1 MLPQPIF
8 MNKAAPTLEL
18 VDYNHEGVYQV
29 QIFNK
34 NMKIREFWVM
44 WRRHRFGMLLFSVC
58 LSAILAAPQVAL
70 STQPVAV
77 AEVNV
82 AAEIA
87 KTPLAQPLDTRIA
100 KPSPAPTIPTKNP
113 ANQLTTLTA
122 NVKKTVLENGMTILT
137 KEVHNAPVV
146 TVQVWYKIGSRNEA
160 PGVNGIAHQLEHML
174 FKGTKDRP
182 IQFGRL
188 FAALGSS
195 FNAFTSYDQTAYFG
209 TVEKNKLTS
218 LLTLEADRMQNA
230 MIDTEKL
237 TGEKRV
243 VISELQGY
251 ENSPAYRL
259 DRAVKRAAFPTTPY
273 GLTVGGTKAD
283 VEKFT
288 VEQVRSYYD
297 SYYAPNN
304 ATLVVV
310 GDFDTATLMT
320 KVQQT
325 FGKVPRREIK
335 VIQPATTAATTT
347 PNRRITLKEPGSTQ
361 IEISVYP
368 LPEANHPDVPAIDVM
383 NYILTEGRSSRMYQS
398 IVETGL
404 ATSLDGG
411 AANLAAGGWYEISS
425 IVEVGKSLPKL
436 EAAISKEIKLL
447 QAKGVTATEIAR
459 AKAQLKAGYLLSNRD
474 INSQARQLGNDQ
486 TTTGDY
492 QFTDKYLAGVE
503 RVTPADVLRVSKLYL
518 QENLKT
524 IGYFQPTTITAKS
537 EQSGTPGKTVENHS
551 PGTPVDPSE
560 LSKYLP
566 PLDPDTAS
574 QTQTLPQEIKLKNGL
589 RVFLLPDSSSP
600 TVTLTGH
607 IQAGTEYDNPAKAG
621 VATLTATNIMSGTK
635 TQSALTIAT
644 TLESR
649 GSGLGFSASREGVSL
664 GGNALSKDLPILL
677 KTLGDV
683 VQNANFPQ
691 QKFELSR
698 QRALTT
704 LKLEL
709 DSPNSVARKKFQQT
723 IYPKGH
729 PFTVFPTAE
738 TLTSLTAADL
748 QAFYRQHYLPSN
760 TILAIVGDFK
770 VPEIKLLLEAN
781 LGKWS
786 ATANPAKL
794 NYPVAQF
801 PAKQVNVNPS
811 LPGKTQAITLMGN
824 KAINRQDP
832 RYYSALVLNQILG
845 GDTLSSRLG
854 TEIRDRQG
862 LTYGIYSSFAAGKRQ
877 GTFII
882 SMQTAPEDAQKA
894 LQSTIALLKD
904 LQTKGVTAA
913 EVANSKRSISS
924 SYNVELASPDEIA
937 GATLGNAVFDLN
949 PNEISEFP
957 KKIQAVTLAQVN
969 QVAKELIQPDR
980 LVVIVAGPPK
990 K

>member
-1 MLPQPIF
+1 
-8 MNKAAPTLEL
+8 
-18 VDYNHEGVYQV
+18 
-29 QIFNK
+29 
-34 NMKIREFWVM
+34 MKIREFWVM
-44 WRRHRFGMLLFSVC
+44 WRRYRFGMLLFSVC
-58 LSAILAAPQVAL
+58 LSAILAAPQVAM
-70 STQPVAV
+70 STQPIPV
-77 AEVNV
+77 AEANI
-82 AAEIA
+82 AAEVV
-87 KTPLAQPLDTRIA
+87 KKPIA
-100 KPSPAPTIPTKNP
+100 KPSKAPTVP
-113 ANQLTTLTA
+113 AKTAPTLTA

-137 KEVHNAPVV
+137 KEVRSAPVV
-146 TVQVWYKIGSRNEA
+146 TVQVWYKIGSRDEA
-160 PGVNGIAHQLEHML
+160 TGVNGIAHQLEHML

-188 FAALGSS
+188 FAALGSN

-230 MIDTEKL
+230 TIDTEKL

-251 ENSPAYRL
+251 ENSPGYRL
-259 DRAVKRAAFPTTPY
+259 DRAVKRAAFPNTPY

-288 VEQVRSYYD
+288 VEQVKSYYD

-320 KVQQT
+320 KVQET
-325 FGKVPRREIK
+325 FAKVPRREVK
-335 VIQPATTAATTT
+335 VTQPTATMGATPTKK
-347 PNRRITLKEPGSTQ
+347 RLTLKEPGTTQ
-361 IEISVYP
+361 IASMVYP
-368 LPEANHPDVPAIDVM
+368 LPEANDADVPAIDVM
-383 NYILTEGRSSRMYQS
+383 NYVLTEGRSSRMYQS
-398 IVETGL
+398 IVETGI
-404 ATSLDGG
+404 ATSIDGG
-411 AANLAAGGWYEISS
+411 AANLSAGGWYELSG

-436 EAAISKEIKLL
+436 ETAIEKEIKLV
-447 QAKGVTATEIAR
+447 QAKGVTPAEISR
-459 AKAQLKAGYLLSNRD
+459 AKAQLRAGYLLSNRD

-503 RVTPADVLRVSKLYL
+503 RVTAADVQRVAKKYL
-518 QENLKT
+518 QEQLKT
-524 IGYFQPTTITAKS
+524 VGFFQPTKIAGKP
-537 EQSGTPGKTVENHS
+537 EVAGSGGGKTVGNYN
-551 PGTPVDPSE
+551 PGAPVDPAE
-560 LSKYLP
+560 LAKYLP
-566 PLDPDTAS
+566 ALDPDSAS
-574 QTQTLPQEIKLKNGL
+574 QTQSLPQEVKLKNGL
-589 RVFLLPDSSSP
+589 RVFLLPDSSTP
-600 TVTLTGH
+600 TVTISGN
-607 IQAGTEYDNPAKAG
+607 IQAGAEYDSPQQAG
-621 VATLTATNIMSGTK
+621 LAALTAGNLMSGTK
-635 TQSALTIAT
+635 TQTALEIAT
-644 TLESR
+644 TLEDR
-649 GSGLGFSASREGVSL
+649 GAGIGFGASREGVGL
-664 GGNALSKDLPILL
+664 GGSALSKDLPVLL

-683 VQNANFPQ
+683 LQNATFPP

-698 QRALTT
+698 QRALTS

-723 IYPKGH
+723 VYPKNH
-729 PFTVFPTAE
+729 PFTIFPTAQ
-738 TLTSLTAADL
+738 TLTGLTSKDL

-760 TILAIVGDFK
+760 TMMAIVGDFK
-770 VPEIKLLLEAN
+770 VPEMKRLLEDN

-786 ATANPAKL
+786 TTVTNVKL
-794 NYPVAQF
+794 NYPVTQL
-801 PAKQVNVNPS
+801 PAKQVLVSPA
-811 LPGKTQAITLMGN
+811 LPGKTQTVTLMGN
-824 KAINRQDP
+824 KAIDRKDP

-862 LTYGIYSSFAAGKRQ
+862 LTYGIYSSFAAGKKF

-882 SMQTAPEDAQKA
+882 SMQTAPEDTAKA
-894 LQSTIALLKD
+894 TQSTIALLKD

-924 SYNVELASPDEIA
+924 NYNVDLASPDEIA
-937 GATLGNAVFDLN
+937 GATLGNAIFGLN

-957 KKIQAVTLAQVN
+957 KKIKAVTLEQVN

-980 LVVIVAGPPK
+980 FVIITAGPPK

>member
-1 MLPQPIF
+1 M
-8 MNKAAPTLEL
+8 
-18 VDYNHEGVYQV
+18 
-29 QIFNK
+29 
-34 NMKIREFWVM
+34 
-44 WRRHRFGMLLFSVC
+44 
-58 LSAILAAPQVAL
+58 
-70 STQPVAV
+70 STQSTTVIA
-77 AEVNV
+77 AESTDSSDRS
-82 AAEIA
+82 EIA
-87 KTPLAQPLDTRIA
+87 KTTAL
-100 KPSPAPTIPTKNP
+100 PTNNP
-113 ANQLTTLTA
+113 ATLTA

-137 KEVHNAPVV
+137 KEVRNAPVV
-146 TVQVWYKIGSRNEA
+146 TVQVWYKIGSRDEA

-174 FKGTKDRP
+174 FKGTKERP

-188 FAALGSS
+188 FAALGSN

-218 LLTLEADRMQNA
+218 LLTLEADRMQNST
-230 MIDTEKL
+230 IDTEKL

-251 ENSPAYRL
+251 ENSPSYRL
-259 DRAVKRAAFPTTPY
+259 DRAVKRAAFPNTPY

-320 KVQQT
+320 KVKET
-325 FGKVPRREIK
+325 FGKLSRREVK
-335 VIQPATTAATTT
+335 VTPAPTTTTASV
-347 PNRRITLKEPGSTQ
+347 RRVTLKEPGTTQ
-361 IEISVYP
+361 IASLVYP
-368 LPEANHPDVPAIDVM
+368 LPDANHPDVPAIDIM

-398 IVETGL
+398 IVETGI
-404 ATSLDGG
+404 ASSLDGG
-411 AANLAAGGWYEISS
+411 AANLAAGGWYEISG
-425 IVEVGKSLPKL
+425 IVEVNKSLPKL
-436 EAAISKEIKLL
+436 EAAIGKEIKLI
-447 QAKGVTATEIAR
+447 QTTAPISAEVSR
-459 AKAQLKAGYLLSNRD
+459 AKAQLKAGYLLGNRD

-503 RVTPADVLRVSKLYL
+503 RVTPADVQRVAKKYL
-518 QENLKT
+518 QDNLKT
-524 IGYFQPTTITAKS
+524 IGYFQPTQITGKS
-537 EQSGTPGKTVENHS
+537 ESAGSGATQTSGNYNPGA
-551 PGTPVDPSE
+551 PVDPAE

-566 PLDPDTAS
+566 PLDPDTTS
-574 QTQTLPQEIKLKNGL
+574 QTQALPQEVKLKNGL
-589 RVFLLPDSSSP
+589 RVFLLPDTSTP
-600 TVTLTGH
+600 TVTLSGG
-607 IQAGTEYDNPAKAG
+607 IQAGAEYDSPEKAG
-621 VATLTATNIMSGTK
+621 LASLTATNLMSGTK
-635 TQSALTIAT
+635 TQTALTIAK
-644 TLESR
+644 TLENR
-649 GSGLGFSASREGVSL
+649 GAGLGFGASREGVSL
-664 GGNALSKDLPILL
+664 GGSALSKDLPILL
-677 KTLGDV
+677 QTLGDV
-683 VQNANFPQ
+683 LQNANFPT

-698 QRALTT
+698 QRSLTS

-709 DSPNSVARKKFQQT
+709 DNPAAVARKKFQQT
-723 IYPKGH
+723 VYPKNH
-729 PFTVFPTAE
+729 PFTNFPTAE
-738 TLTSLTAADL
+738 TLTGLTPKDL

-770 VPEIKLLLEAN
+770 VPEMKRLLESN
-781 LGKWS
+781 LGTWS
-786 ATANPAKL
+786 TTVKPVKLSYPA
-794 NYPVAQF
+794 AQV
-801 PAKQVNVNPS
+801 PTKQVSINPS
-811 LPGKTQAITLMGN
+811 LPGKTQAITLLGN
-824 KAINRQDP
+824 TAIDRKDP

-894 LQSTIALLKD
+894 TQSTIALLKD

-913 EVANSKRSISS
+913 EVANSKRSIASN
-924 SYNVELASPDEIA
+924 YNVDLASPDEIA
-937 GATLGNAVFDLN
+937 GATLGNAIYGLN

-969 QVAKELIQPDR
+969 QVAKELIKTDR
-980 LVVIVAGPPK
+980 LIVITAGPPK

>member
-1 MLPQPIF
+1 MF
-8 MNKAAPTLEL
+8 K
-18 VDYNHEGVYQV
+18 VRD
-29 QIFNK
+29 
-34 NMKIREFWVM
+34 FWVV
-44 WRRHRFGMLLFSVC
+44 WRRYRFGMLLFSVC
-58 LSAILAAPQVAL
+58 LSAVLASPQTAM
-70 STQPVAV
+70 STQPGMETVIS
-77 AEVNV
+77 
-82 AAEIA
+82 AEIA
-87 KTPLAQPLDTRIA
+87 KTPAQPSKT
-100 KPSPAPTIPTKNP
+100 PTVPA
-113 ANQLTTLTA
+113 AATLTA
-122 NVKKTVLENGMTILT
+122 NVKKTVLENGLTILT
-137 KEVHNAPVV
+137 KEVRSAPVV
-146 TVQVWYKIGSRNEA
+146 TVQVWYKIGSRDEA

-182 IQFGRL
+182 VQFGRL

-209 TVEKNKLTS
+209 TVEKNKLSS
-218 LLTLEADRMQNA
+218 LLTLEADRMQNST
-230 MIDTEKL
+230 IDTEKL

-251 ENSPAYRL
+251 ENGPSYRL
-259 DRAVKRAAFPTTPY
+259 DRAVKRAAFPNTPY

-310 GDFDTATLMT
+310 GDFDTASLMS
-320 KVQQT
+320 KVQET
-325 FGKVPRREIK
+325 FGKVPRRELK
-335 VIQPATTAATTT
+335 VAQPATTAATPPT
-347 PNRRITLKEPGSTQ
+347 RRITLKEPGSTQ
-361 IEISVYP
+361 IASEVYP
-368 LPEANHPDVPAIDVM
+368 LPQATDPDVPAIDVM

-398 IVETGL
+398 IVETGI
-404 ATSLDGG
+404 ATSIDGG

-425 IVEVGKSLPKL
+425 IVEVGKSVPKL
-436 EAAISKEIKLL
+436 EAAIATEIKLL
-447 QAKGVTATEIAR
+447 QTKGVTSGEISR
-459 AKAQLKAGYLLSNRD
+459 AKAQLKAGYLLGNRD

-503 RVTPADVLRVSKLYL
+503 RVTAADVQRVAKKYL
-518 QENLKT
+518 QADLKT
-524 IGYFQPTTITAKS
+524 VGNFEPTQITA
-537 EQSGTPGKTVENHS
+537 QSAPAATAGKTAENFS
-551 PGTPVDPSE
+551 TGAPVDPAE
-560 LSKYLP
+560 LAKYLP
-566 PLDPDTAS
+566 PLDPDTTS
-574 QTQTLPQEIKLKNGL
+574 QTQALPQEVKLKNGL
-589 RVFLLPDSSSP
+589 RVFLLPDSSTP
-600 TVTLTGH
+600 TVTLTGS
-607 IQAGTEYDNPAKAG
+607 IQAGTEYDNPQKAG
-621 VATLTATNIMSGTK
+621 LATLTAANIMSGTK
-635 TQSALTIAT
+635 TQTALTIAK

-649 GSGLGFSASREGVSL
+649 GAGLGFGASREGVSL

-677 KTLGDV
+677 QTLGDV

-691 QKFELSR
+691 DKFALSR
-698 QRALTT
+698 QRSLTS

-709 DSPNSVARKKFQQT
+709 DSPNSVARRKFQQT

-738 TLTSLTAADL
+738 TLTGLKTADL
-748 QAFYRQHYLPSN
+748 QAFYRQHYQPSN

-770 VPEIKLLLEAN
+770 VADVQRLLEAN

-786 ATANPAKL
+786 TTAKTVKL
-794 NYPVAQF
+794 NYPVPEL
-801 PAKQVNVNPS
+801 PAKQILISPS
-811 LPGKTQAITLMGN
+811 LPGKTQAITLLGN
-824 KAINRQDP
+824 KAIDRKDP

-882 SMQTAPEDAQKA
+882 SMQTSPEDAPKA
-894 LQSTIALLKD
+894 TQSTIALLKD
-904 LQTKGVTAA
+904 LQAKGVTAA
-913 EVANSKRSISS
+913 EVDNSKRSISS
-924 SYNVELASPDEIA
+924 NYTVELASPDEIA
-937 GATLGNAVFDLN
+937 GATLGNAVYGLN

-957 KKIQAVTLAQVN
+957 KKIQAVTLEQVN

-980 LVVIVAGPPK
+980 LVVITAGPPK

>member
-1 MLPQPIF
+1 MLK
-8 MNKAAPTLEL
+8 MR
-18 VDYNHEGVYQV
+18 D
-29 QIFNK
+29 
-34 NMKIREFWVM
+34 FWVV
-44 WRRHRFGMLLFSVC
+44 WRRYRFGALLFSVC
-58 LSAILAAPQVAL
+58 LSAVLASPQTAM
-70 STQPVAV
+70 STQPGMETVIS
-77 AEVNV
+77 
-82 AAEIA
+82 AEIA
-87 KTPLAQPLDTRIA
+87 KTPAQPSKT
-100 KPSPAPTIPTKNP
+100 PTVPA
-113 ANQLTTLTA
+113 AATLTA
-122 NVKKTVLENGMTILT
+122 NVKKTVLENGLTILT
-137 KEVHNAPVV
+137 KEVRSAPVV

-182 IQFGRL
+182 VQFGRL

-209 TVEKNKLTS
+209 TVEKNKLSS
-218 LLTLEADRMQNA
+218 LLTLEADRMQNST
-230 MIDTEKL
+230 IDTEKL

-251 ENSPAYRL
+251 ENSPSYRL
-259 DRAVKRAAFPTTPY
+259 DRAVKRAAFPNTPY

-310 GDFDTATLMT
+310 GDFDTASLMS
-320 KVQQT
+320 KVQET
-325 FGKVPRREIK
+325 FGKVPRRELK
-335 VIQPATTAATTT
+335 VAQPATTAATAPT
-347 PNRRITLKEPGSTQ
+347 RRITLKEPGSTQ
-361 IEISVYP
+361 IASEVYP
-368 LPEANHPDVPAIDVM
+368 LPQATDPDVPAIDVM

-398 IVETGL
+398 IVETGI
-404 ATSLDGG
+404 ATSIDGG

-425 IVEVGKSLPKL
+425 IVEVGKSVPKL
-436 EAAISKEIKLL
+436 EAAIDTEIKLL
-447 QAKGVTATEIAR
+447 QTKGVTSGEISR
-459 AKAQLKAGYLLSNRD
+459 AKAQLKAGYLLGNRD

-503 RVTPADVLRVSKLYL
+503 RVTAADVQRVAKKYL
-518 QENLKT
+518 QADLKT
-524 IGYFQPTTITAKS
+524 VGNFEPTQITA
-537 EQSGTPGKTVENHS
+537 QSAPAATAGKTAENFS
-551 PGTPVDPSE
+551 TGAPVDPAE
-560 LSKYLP
+560 LAKYLP
-566 PLDPDTAS
+566 PLDPDTTS
-574 QTQTLPQEIKLKNGL
+574 QTQALPQEVKLKNGL
-589 RVFLLPDSSSP
+589 RVFLLPDSSTP
-600 TVTLTGH
+600 TVTLTGS
-607 IQAGTEYDNPAKAG
+607 IQAGTEYDNPQKAG
-621 VATLTATNIMSGTK
+621 LATLTAANIMSGTK
-635 TQSALTIAT
+635 TQTALTIAK

-649 GSGLGFSASREGVSL
+649 GAGLGFGASREGVSL

-677 KTLGDV
+677 QTLGDV

-691 QKFELSR
+691 DKFALSR
-698 QRALTT
+698 QRSLTS

-709 DSPNSVARKKFQQT
+709 DSPNSVARRKFQQT

-738 TLTSLTAADL
+738 TLTGLKTADL

-770 VPEIKLLLEAN
+770 VADVQRLLEAS

-786 ATANPAKL
+786 TTAKTVKL
-794 NYPVAQF
+794 NYPV
-801 PAKQVNVNPS
+801 PELPVKQILLSPS
-811 LPGKTQAITLMGN
+811 LPGKTQAITLLGN
-824 KAINRQDP
+824 KAIDRKDP

-882 SMQTAPEDAQKA
+882 SMQTSPEDAPKA
-894 LQSTIALLKD
+894 TQSTIALLKD
-904 LQTKGVTAA
+904 LQAKGVTAA
-913 EVANSKRSISS
+913 EVDNSKRSISS
-924 SYNVELASPDEIA
+924 NYTVELASPDEIA
-937 GATLGNAVFDLN
+937 GATLGNAVYGLN

-980 LVVIVAGPPK
+980 LVVITAGPPK

>member
-1 MLPQPIF
+1 M
-8 MNKAAPTLEL
+8 T
-18 VDYNHEGVYQV
+18 
-29 QIFNK
+29 
-34 NMKIREFWVM
+34 
-44 WRRHRFGMLLFSVC
+44 WRRYQFGMLLFSVC
-58 LSAILAAPQVAL
+58 LSAILASPQVAL
-70 STQPVAV
+70 STQPLPSVTKASTVTAAV
-77 AEVNV
+77 A
-82 AAEIA
+82 
-87 KTPLAQPLDTRIA
+87 KQPLAQP
-100 KPSPAPTIPTKNP
+100 SPAPALSPQKL
-113 ANQLTTLTA
+113 AALTT
-122 NVKKTVLENGMTILT
+122 NVKKTVLENGLT
-137 KEVHNAPVV
+137 VLSKEVRNAPVV

-188 FAALGSS
+188 FAALGSN

-218 LLTLEADRMQNA
+218 LLTLEADRMQNST
-230 MIDTEKL
+230 IDTEKL

-251 ENSPAYRL
+251 ENGPSYRL
-259 DRAVKRAAFPTTPY
+259 DRAVKRAAFPNTPY

-310 GDFDTATLMT
+310 GDFDTATLLA

-335 VIQPATTAATTT
+335 VSQPATTAATAPT
-347 PNRRITLKEPGSTQ
+347 RRIDLKEPGSTQ
-361 IEISVYP
+361 IAIEVYP
-368 LPEANHPDVPAIDVM
+368 LPAAIHPDVPAIDVM
-383 NYILTEGRSSRMYQS
+383 NYVLTEGRSSRMYQS
-398 IVETGL
+398 IVETGI

-411 AANLAAGGWYEISS
+411 ASNLAAGGWYEISS

-436 EAAISKEIKLL
+436 ETAIDREIKLIQTKL
-447 QAKGVTATEIAR
+447 PTPKEIAR
-459 AKAQLKAGYLLSNRD
+459 AKAQLKASYLLSNRD

-503 RVTPADVLRVSKLYL
+503 RVTAADVQRVAKKYL
-518 QENLKT
+518 QPSLKT
-524 IGYFQPTTITAKS
+524 IGFFKPTQVTDKNAAAA
-537 EQSGTPGKTVENHS
+537 SGGKTAENFS
-551 PGTPVDPSE
+551 PGAPVDPAE
-560 LSKYLP
+560 LAKYLP
-566 PLDPDTAS
+566 PLDTDTAN
-574 QTQTLPQEIKLKNGL
+574 QAQAMPQEVTLKNGL
-589 RVFLLPDSSSP
+589 RVFLLPDSSTP
-600 TVTLTGH
+600 TVTLTGS

-621 VATLTATNIMSGTK
+621 LASLTATNLMSGTK
-635 TQSALTIAT
+635 TQTALAIAT

-649 GSGLGFSASREGVSL
+649 GAGLGFAASREGVSL

-677 KTLGDV
+677 QTLGDV

-691 QKFELSR
+691 QKLELSR

-709 DSPNSVARKKFQQT
+709 DSPNSVARKQFQRT
-723 IYPKGH
+723 IYPKNH
-729 PFTVFPTAE
+729 PFTIFPTAE
-738 TLTSLTAADL
+738 TLKGLTAADL

-770 VPEIKLLLEAN
+770 VPEVKRLLEDN
-781 LGKWS
+781 LGKWA
-786 ATANPAKL
+786 ATAKAVKL
-794 NYPVAQF
+794 NYPVPQLPTAQV
-801 PAKQVNVNPS
+801 QVNPA
-811 LPGKTQAITLMGN
+811 LPGKTQSITLLGN
-824 KAINRQDP
+824 KAIDRKDP

-894 LQSTIALLKD
+894 TQSTIVLLKD

-913 EVANSKRSISS
+913 EVANAKRSIASN
-924 SYNVELASPDEIA
+924 YTVDLASPDEIA
-937 GATLGNAVFDLN
+937 GATLGNAVYGLN

-980 LVVIVAGPPK
+980 LVVVTAGPPQK
-990 K
+990 

>member
-1 MLPQPIF
+1 MLK
-8 MNKAAPTLEL
+8 MR
-18 VDYNHEGVYQV
+18 D
-29 QIFNK
+29 
-34 NMKIREFWVM
+34 FWVV
-44 WRRHRFGMLLFSVC
+44 WRRYRFGALLFSVC
-58 LSAILAAPQVAL
+58 LSAVLASPQTAM
-70 STQPVAV
+70 STQPATV
-77 AEVNV
+77 ETTSIS
-82 AAEIA
+82 AEIA
-87 KTPLAQPLDTRIA
+87 KTPAQTSKTPTV
-100 KPSPAPTIPTKNP
+100 PAAP
-113 ANQLTTLTA
+113 ATLTA
-122 NVKKTVLENGMTILT
+122 NVKKTVLENGLTILT
-137 KEVHNAPVV
+137 KEVRSAPVV
-146 TVQVWYKIGSRNEA
+146 TVQVWYKIGSRDEA

-182 IQFGRL
+182 VQFGRL

-209 TVEKNKLTS
+209 TVEKNKLSS
-218 LLTLEADRMQNA
+218 LLTLEADRMQNST
-230 MIDTEKL
+230 IDTEKL

-251 ENSPAYRL
+251 ENGPSYRL
-259 DRAVKRAAFPTTPY
+259 DRAVKRAAFPNTPY

-310 GDFDTATLMT
+310 GDFDTASLMS

-325 FGKVPRREIK
+325 FGKVPRRELK
-335 VIQPATTAATTT
+335 VAQPATTAATAPT
-347 PNRRITLKEPGSTQ
+347 RRITLKEPGSTQ
-361 IEISVYP
+361 IAIEVYP
-368 LPEANHPDVPAIDVM
+368 LPQATDPDVPAIDVM
-383 NYILTEGRSSRMYQS
+383 NYVLTEGRSSRMYQS
-398 IVETGL
+398 IVETGI
-404 ATSLDGG
+404 ATSIDGG

-425 IVEVGKSLPKL
+425 IVEVGKSVPKL
-436 EAAISKEIKLL
+436 EAAIDTEIKLL
-447 QAKGVTATEIAR
+447 QTKGVTSGEISR
-459 AKAQLKAGYLLSNRD
+459 AKAQLKAGYLLGNRD

-503 RVTPADVLRVSKLYL
+503 RVTAADVQRVAKKYL
-518 QENLKT
+518 QEDLKT
-524 IGYFQPTTITAKS
+524 VGNFQPTQITGKSAPAAKD
-537 EQSGTPGKTVENHS
+537 GKTAENFS
-551 PGTPVDPSE
+551 PGAPVDPAE
-560 LSKYLP
+560 LAKYLP
-566 PLDPDTAS
+566 PLDADTTS
-574 QTQTLPQEIKLKNGL
+574 QTQALPQEVKLKNGL
-589 RVFLLPDSSSP
+589 RVFLLPDSSTP
-600 TVTLTGH
+600 TVTLTGS
-607 IQAGTEYDNPAKAG
+607 IQAGTEYDNPEQAG
-621 VATLTATNIMSGTK
+621 LATLTAANIMSGTK
-635 TQSALTIAT
+635 TQTALKIAK

-649 GSGLGFSASREGVSL
+649 GAGLGFAASREGVSL

-677 KTLGDV
+677 QTLGDV

-691 QKFELSR
+691 DKFALSR
-698 QRALTT
+698 QRSLTS

-709 DSPNSVARKKFQQT
+709 DSPNSVARRKFQQT

-729 PFTVFPTAE
+729 PFTIFPTAE
-738 TLTSLTAADL
+738 TLTGLKTADL

-770 VPEIKLLLEAN
+770 VADVQRLLEAN

-786 ATANPAKL
+786 TTAKTVKL
-794 NYPVAQF
+794 NYPVPEL
-801 PAKQVNVNPS
+801 PAKQILISPS
-811 LPGKTQAITLMGN
+811 LPGKTQAITLLGN
-824 KAINRQDP
+824 KAIDRKDP

-882 SMQTAPEDAQKA
+882 SMQTSPEDAQKA
-894 LQSTIALLKD
+894 TQSTIALLKD
-904 LQTKGVTAA
+904 LQAKGVTAA

-924 SYNVELASPDEIA
+924 NYTVELASPDEIA
-937 GATLGNAVFDLN
+937 GATLGNAVYGLN

-957 KKIQAVTLAQVN
+957 KKIQAVTLEQVN

-980 LVVIVAGPPK
+980 LVVITAGPPK

>member
-1 MLPQPIF
+1 
-8 MNKAAPTLEL
+8 
-18 VDYNHEGVYQV
+18 
-29 QIFNK
+29 
-34 NMKIREFWVM
+34 MKIRDFWVM
-44 WRRHRFGMLLFSVC
+44 WRRYRFGILLISVC
-58 LSAILAAPQVAL
+58 LSAILVSPQVAM
-70 STQPVAV
+70 STQSSTVV
-77 AEVNV
+77 GAESTER
-82 AAEIA
+82 AEIA
-87 KTPLAQPLDTRIA
+87 KTPLLPNSSA
-100 KPSPAPTIPTKNP
+100 
-113 ANQLTTLTA
+113 TLTA

-137 KEVHNAPVV
+137 KEVRNAPVV
-146 TVQVWYKIGSRNEA
+146 TVQVWYKIGSRDEA
-160 PGVNGIAHQLEHML
+160 LGVNGIAHQLEHML
-174 FKGTKDRP
+174 FKGTKERP

-188 FAALGSS
+188 FAALGSN

-209 TVEKNKLTS
+209 TVEKNKLSS
-218 LLTLEADRMQNA
+218 LLVLEADRMQNST
-230 MIDTEKL
+230 IDTEKL

-251 ENSPAYRL
+251 ENSPSYRL
-259 DRAVKRAAFPTTPY
+259 DRAVKRAAFPNTPY

-320 KVQQT
+320 KVKET
-325 FGKVPRREIK
+325 FGKLARREVK
-335 VIQPATTAATTT
+335 VTPASTTKT
-347 PNRRITLKEPGSTQ
+347 PSVRRVTLKEPGTTQ
-361 IEISVYP
+361 IASLVYP
-368 LPEANHPDVPAIDVM
+368 LPNANDPDVPAIDIM

-398 IVETGL
+398 IVETGI
-404 ATSLDGG
+404 ASSLDGG
-411 AANLAAGGWYEISS
+411 AANLAAGGWYEISG
-425 IVEVGKSLPKL
+425 IVEVNKSLPKL
-436 EAAISKEIKLL
+436 EAAIGKEIKLI
-447 QAKGVTATEIAR
+447 QTTAPIPAEVAR
-459 AKAQLKAGYLLSNRD
+459 AKAQLKAGYLLGNRD

-503 RVTPADVLRVSKLYL
+503 RVTPADVQRVAKKYL
-518 QENLKT
+518 QDNLKT
-524 IGYFQPTTITAKS
+524 IGYFQPTQITGKS
-537 EQSGTPGKTVENHS
+537 EAAGSGGSQTVGNYNPGA
-551 PGTPVDPSE
+551 PVDPAE

-574 QTQTLPQEIKLKNGL
+574 QAQALPQEVKLQNGL
-589 RVFLLPDSSSP
+589 RVFLLPDSSTP
-600 TVTLTGH
+600 TVALSGG
-607 IQAGTEYDNPAKAG
+607 IQAGAEYDSPEKAG
-621 VATLTATNIMSGTK
+621 LASLTATNLMSGTK
-635 TQSALTIAT
+635 TQTALTIAK
-644 TLESR
+644 TLENR
-649 GSGLGFSASREGVSL
+649 GAGLGFGASREGVSL
-664 GGNALSKDLPILL
+664 GGSALSKDLPILL
-677 KTLGDV
+677 QTLGDV
-683 VQNANFPQ
+683 LQNANFPT

-698 QRALTT
+698 QRSLTS

-709 DSPNSVARKKFQQT
+709 DSPAAVARKKFQQT
-723 IYPKGH
+723 IYPKNH
-729 PFTVFPTAE
+729 PFTNFPTAA
-738 TLTSLTAADL
+738 TLTGLTPKDL

-770 VPEIKLLLEAN
+770 VPEIKRLLESN

-786 ATANPAKL
+786 TTVKPVKL
-794 NYPVAQF
+794 SYPVAQV
-801 PAKQVNVNPS
+801 PTKQVSINPS
-811 LPGKTQAITLMGN
+811 LPGKTQAVTLMGN
-824 KAINRQDP
+824 TAIDRKDP
-832 RYYSALVLNQILG
+832 RFYSALVLNQILG

-877 GTFII
+877 GTFVI

-894 LQSTIALLKD
+894 TQSTIALLKD

-924 SYNVELASPDEIA
+924 NYNVDLASPDEIA
-937 GATLGNAVFDLN
+937 GATLGNAIYGLN

-969 QVAKELIQPDR
+969 QVAKELIKTDQ
-980 LVVIVAGPPK
+980 LIVITAGPPK

>member
-1 MLPQPIF
+1 ML
-8 MNKAAPTLEL
+8 
-18 VDYNHEGVYQV
+18 
-29 QIFNK
+29 
-34 NMKIREFWVM
+34 KIRDFWVA
-44 WRRHRFGMLLFSVC
+44 WRRYRFGILLFSVC
-58 LSAILAAPQVAL
+58 LSAILASPQVAM
-70 STQPVAV
+70 STQSTTTAVVTEIAKQPVAS
-77 AEVNV
+77 
-82 AAEIA
+82 
-87 KTPLAQPLDTRIA
+87 
-100 KPSPAPTIPTKNP
+100 PSKSPTLPVKNP
-113 ANQLTTLTA
+113 TTLTA
-122 NVKKTVLENGMTILT
+122 NVRKTVLANGLTVLT
-137 KEVHNAPVV
+137 KEVRSAPVV
-146 TVQVWYKIGSRNEA
+146 TVQVFYKIGSRDEA

-188 FAALGSS
+188 FAALGSN
-195 FNAFTSYDQTAYFG
+195 FNAFTSYDQTGYYG

-218 LLTLEADRMQNA
+218 LLTLEADRMQNST
-230 MIDTEKL
+230 IDTEKL

-251 ENSPAYRL
+251 ENSPGYRL
-259 DRAVKRAAFPTTPY
+259 DRAVKRAAFPNSPY

-304 ATLVVV
+304 ATLIVV
-310 GDFDTATLMT
+310 GDFDTANLMV
-320 KVQQT
+320 KIQQT
-325 FGKVPRREIK
+325 LGKVPRRELK
-335 VIQPATTAATTT
+335 VAKPTIVPVATK
-347 PNRRITLKEPGSTQ
+347 PNQRIVLKEPGSTQ
-361 IEISVYP
+361 IASEVYP
-368 LPEANHPDVPAIDVM
+368 LPAANHPDVPAIDVM
-383 NYILTEGRSSRMYQS
+383 NYVLTEGRSSRMYQS
-398 IVETGL
+398 IVETGI

-436 EAAISKEIKLL
+436 EAAIDKEIKLL
-447 QAKGVTATEIAR
+447 QTKGVTAGEIAR

-503 RVTPADVLRVSKLYL
+503 RVTTADVQRVAKKYL
-518 QENLKT
+518 QPQLKT
-524 IGYFQPTTITAKS
+524 IGFFEPTEITAKAADGA
-537 EQSGTPGKTVENHS
+537 SGGKTAENFTPGA
-551 PGTPVDPSE
+551 PVDPSE
-560 LSKYLP
+560 LAKYLP
-566 PLDPDTAS
+566 PLDTDTAS
-574 QTQTLPQEIKLKNGL
+574 QTQALPQEVKLKNGL
-589 RVFLLPDSSSP
+589 RVFLLPDSSTP
-600 TVTLTGH
+600 TVTLTGN
-607 IQAGTEYDNPAKAG
+607 IQAGAEYDTPAKAG
-621 VATLTATNIMSGTK
+621 LASLTATNLMSGTK
-635 TQSALTIAT
+635 TQTALTIAKA
-644 TLESR
+644 LENR
-649 GSGLGFSASREGVSL
+649 GAGLGFAASREGVSL

-677 KTLGDV
+677 QTLGDV
-683 VQNANFPQ
+683 VQNANFPA

-698 QRALTT
+698 QRALTS

-709 DSPNSVARKKFQQT
+709 DNPNSVARRKFQQT
-723 IYPKGH
+723 IYPKNH
-729 PFTVFPTAE
+729 PFTIFPTAD
-738 TLTSLTAADL
+738 TLTGLTGKDL

-760 TILAIVGDFK
+760 TILAIVGDFQ
-770 VPEIKLLLEAN
+770 VADVRRLLETN

-786 ATANPAKL
+786 TTAKAVKL
-794 NYPVAQF
+794 DYPTPQL
-801 PAKQVNVNPS
+801 PAKQVQVNPS
-811 LPGKTQAITLMGN
+811 LPGKTQSITLLGN
-824 KAINRQDP
+824 KAIDRKDP

-894 LQSTIALLKD
+894 TQSTIALLKD
-904 LQTKGVTAA
+904 LQTKGVTQS
-913 EVANSKRSISS
+913 EVDNSKRSIAGN
-924 SYNVELASPDEIA
+924 YTVDLASPDEIA
-937 GATLGNAVFDLN
+937 GATLGNAIYGLN

-969 QVAKELIQPDR
+969 QVAKELISPDR
-980 LVVIVAGPPK
+980 LVVITAGPPK

>member
-1 MLPQPIF
+1 MF
-8 MNKAAPTLEL
+8 K
-18 VDYNHEGVYQV
+18 VRD
-29 QIFNK
+29 
-34 NMKIREFWVM
+34 FWVV
-44 WRRHRFGMLLFSVC
+44 WRRYRFGMLLFSVC
-58 LSAILAAPQVAL
+58 LSAVLASPQTAM
-70 STQPVAV
+70 STQPATV
-77 AEVNV
+77 ETTSMS
-82 AAEIA
+82 AAIA
-87 KTPLAQPLDTRIA
+87 KTPLQTR
-100 KPSPAPTIPTKNP
+100 KTPTVPA
-113 ANQLTTLTA
+113 AATLTA
-122 NVKKTVLENGMTILT
+122 NVKKTVLENGLTILT
-137 KEVHNAPVV
+137 KEVRSAPVV
-146 TVQVWYKIGSRNEA
+146 TVQVWYKIGSRDEA

-182 IQFGRL
+182 VQFGRL
-188 FAALGSS
+188 FAALGSN

-209 TVEKNKLTS
+209 TVEKNKLSS
-218 LLTLEADRMQNA
+218 LLTLEADRMQNST
-230 MIDTEKL
+230 IDTEKL

-251 ENSPAYRL
+251 ENSPSYRL
-259 DRAVKRAAFPTTPY
+259 DRAVKRAAFPNTPY

-310 GDFDTATLMT
+310 GDFDTASLMS
-320 KVQQT
+320 KVQET
-325 FGKVPRREIK
+325 FGKVPRRELK
-335 VIQPATTAATTT
+335 VAQPATTAATPPT
-347 PNRRITLKEPGSTQ
+347 RRITLKEPGSTQ
-361 IEISVYP
+361 IASEVYP
-368 LPEANHPDVPAIDVM
+368 LPQATDPDVPAIDVM

-398 IVETGL
+398 IVETGI
-404 ATSLDGG
+404 ATSIDGG

-425 IVEVGKSLPKL
+425 IVEVGKSVPKL
-436 EAAISKEIKLL
+436 EAAIATEIKLL
-447 QAKGVTATEIAR
+447 QTKGVTSGEISR
-459 AKAQLKAGYLLSNRD
+459 AKAQLKAGYLLGNRD

-503 RVTPADVLRVSKLYL
+503 RVTAADVQRVAKKYL
-518 QENLKT
+518 QADLKT
-524 IGYFQPTTITAKS
+524 VGNFEPTQITA
-537 EQSGTPGKTVENHS
+537 QSAPAATAGKTAENFS
-551 PGTPVDPSE
+551 TGAPVDPAE
-560 LSKYLP
+560 LAKYLP
-566 PLDPDTAS
+566 PLDPDTTS
-574 QTQTLPQEIKLKNGL
+574 QTQALPQEVKLKNGL
-589 RVFLLPDSSSP
+589 RVFLLPDSSTP
-600 TVTLTGH
+600 TVTLTGS
-607 IQAGTEYDNPAKAG
+607 IQAGTEYDNPQKAG
-621 VATLTATNIMSGTK
+621 LATLTAANIMSGTK
-635 TQSALTIAT
+635 TQTALTIAK

-649 GSGLGFSASREGVSL
+649 GAGLGFGASREGVSL

-677 KTLGDV
+677 QTLGDV

-691 QKFELSR
+691 DKFALSR
-698 QRALTT
+698 QRSLTS

-709 DSPNSVARKKFQQT
+709 DSPNSVARRKFQQT

-738 TLTSLTAADL
+738 TLTGLKRADL
-748 QAFYRQHYLPSN
+748 QAFYRQHYQPSN

-770 VPEIKLLLEAN
+770 VADVQRLLEAN

-786 ATANPAKL
+786 TTAKTVKL
-794 NYPVAQF
+794 NYPVPEL
-801 PAKQVNVNPS
+801 PAKQILLNPS
-811 LPGKTQAITLMGN
+811 LPGKTQAITLLGN
-824 KAINRQDP
+824 KAIDRKDP

-882 SMQTAPEDAQKA
+882 SMQTSPEDAPKA
-894 LQSTIALLKD
+894 TQSTIALLKD
-904 LQTKGVTAA
+904 LQAKGVTAA
-913 EVANSKRSISS
+913 EVDNSKRSISS
-924 SYNVELASPDEIA
+924 NYTVELASPDEIA
-937 GATLGNAVFDLN
+937 GATLGNAVYGLN

-980 LVVIVAGPPK
+980 LVVITAGPPK

>member
-1 MLPQPIF
+1 
-8 MNKAAPTLEL
+8 
-18 VDYNHEGVYQV
+18 
-29 QIFNK
+29 
-34 NMKIREFWVM
+34 MKIREFWVM
-44 WRRHRFGMLLFSVC
+44 WRRYRFGMLLFSVC
-58 LSAILAAPQVAL
+58 LSAILAAPQVAM
-70 STQPVAV
+70 STQPAAT
-77 AEVNV
+77 AEATV
-82 AAEIA
+82 AAEVI
-87 KTPLAQPLDTRIA
+87 KKQIA
-100 KPSPAPTIPTKNP
+100 KPSKAPAVPAKNAP
-113 ANQLTTLTA
+113 TLTA

-137 KEVHNAPVV
+137 KEVRSAPVV
-146 TVQVWYKIGSRNEA
+146 TVQVWYKIGSRDEA
-160 PGVNGIAHQLEHML
+160 TGVNGIAHQLEHML

-188 FAALGSS
+188 FAALGSN

-230 MIDTEKL
+230 TIDTEKL

-251 ENSPAYRL
+251 ENSPGYRL
-259 DRAVKRAAFPTTPY
+259 DRAVKRAAFPNTPY

-288 VEQVRSYYD
+288 VEQVKSYYD

-320 KVQQT
+320 KVQET
-325 FGKVPRREIK
+325 FAKVPRRAVK
-335 VIQPATTAATTT
+335 VTQPTATMGAKPTKK
-347 PNRRITLKEPGSTQ
+347 RLTLKEPGTTQ
-361 IEISVYP
+361 IASMVYP
-368 LPEANHPDVPAIDVM
+368 LPEANDADVPAIDVM
-383 NYILTEGRSSRMYQS
+383 NYVLTEGRSSRMYQS
-398 IVETGL
+398 IVETGI
-404 ATSLDGG
+404 ATSIDGG
-411 AANLAAGGWYEISS
+411 AANLSAGGWYEVSG

-436 EAAISKEIKLL
+436 EAAIEKEIKLV
-447 QAKGVTATEIAR
+447 QAKGVTPAEISR
-459 AKAQLKAGYLLSNRD
+459 AKAQLRAGYLLSNRD

-503 RVTPADVLRVSKLYL
+503 RVTPADVQRVAKKYL
-518 QENLKT
+518 QEQLKT
-524 IGYFQPTTITAKS
+524 VGFFQPTKIAGKP
-537 EQSGTPGKTVENHS
+537 EAAGSGGGKTVGNYN
-551 PGTPVDPSE
+551 PGAPVDPAE
-560 LSKYLP
+560 LAKYLP
-566 PLDPDTAS
+566 ALDPDSAS
-574 QTQTLPQEIKLKNGL
+574 QSQSLPQEVKLKNGL
-589 RVFLLPDSSSP
+589 RVFLLPDSSTP
-600 TVTLTGH
+600 TVTISGN
-607 IQAGTEYDNPAKAG
+607 IQAGAEYDNPQQAG
-621 VATLTATNIMSGTK
+621 LAGLTATNLMSGTK
-635 TQSALTIAT
+635 TQTALKIAT
-644 TLESR
+644 TLEDR
-649 GSGLGFSASREGVSL
+649 GAGIGFGASREGVSL
-664 GGNALSKDLPILL
+664 GGSALSKDLPVLL

-683 VQNANFPQ
+683 LQNATFPP

-698 QRALTT
+698 QRALTS

-723 IYPKGH
+723 IYPKNH
-729 PFTVFPTAE
+729 PFTIFPTAQ
-738 TLTSLTAADL
+738 TLTGLTAKDL

-760 TILAIVGDFK
+760 TMMAIVGDFK
-770 VPEIKLLLEAN
+770 VPEMKRLLEEN

-786 ATANPAKL
+786 TTATNVKL
-794 NYPVAQF
+794 TYPTTQL
-801 PAKQVNVNPS
+801 PAKQVLVNPA
-811 LPGKTQAITLMGN
+811 LPGKTQAVTLMGN
-824 KAINRQDP
+824 KAIDRKDP

-862 LTYGIYSSFAAGKRQ
+862 LTYGIYSSFAAGKKF

-882 SMQTAPEDAQKA
+882 SMQTAPEDTAKA
-894 LQSTIALLKD
+894 TQSTIALLKD

-924 SYNVELASPDEIA
+924 NYNVDLASPDEIA
-937 GATLGNAVFDLN
+937 GATLGNAIFGLN

-957 KKIQAVTLAQVN
+957 KKIQAVTLEQVN

-980 LVVIVAGPPK
+980 FVIITAGPPK

>member
-1 MLPQPIF
+1 VIRLQS
-8 MNKAAPTLEL
+8 EL
-18 VDYNHEGVYQV
+18 VHQM
-29 QIFNK
+29 QIFSE
-34 NMKIREFWVM
+34 NMLNMRDFWVT
-44 WRRHRFGMLLFSVC
+44 WRRYRFGMLLFSVC
-58 LSAILAAPQVAL
+58 LSAILASPQVAM
-70 STQPVAV
+70 STQPTESAESMVVTKAV
-77 AEVNV
+77 KKPV
-82 AAEIA
+82 
-87 KTPLAQPLDTRIA
+87 A
-100 KPSPAPTIPTKNP
+100 KPNKAPALPEKNSPS
-113 ANQLTTLTA
+113 LTA
-122 NVKKTVLENGMTILT
+122 NVKKTVLENGLTILT

-146 TVQVWYKIGSRNEA
+146 TVQVWYKIGSRDEA

-182 IQFGRL
+182 VQFGRL
-188 FAALGSS
+188 FAALGSN

-209 TVEKNKLTS
+209 TVEKNKLSS
-218 LLTLEADRMQNA
+218 LLTLEADRMQNST
-230 MIDTEKL
+230 IDTEKL

-251 ENSPAYRL
+251 ENSPGYRL
-259 DRAVKRAAFPTTPY
+259 DRAVKRAAFPDTPY

-288 VEQVRSYYD
+288 VEQVKSYYN

-320 KVQQT
+320 KVNET
-325 FGKVPRREIK
+325 FGKVPRREVK
-335 VIQPATTAATTT
+335 TTQPTATIGATPTK
-347 PNRRITLKEPGSTQ
+347 RRLTLKEPGTTQ
-361 IEISVYP
+361 IASLVYP
-368 LPEANHPDVPAIDVM
+368 LPEANHPDVPAIDIM

-398 IVETGL
+398 IVETGI

-411 AANLAAGGWYEISS
+411 AANLAAGGWYEVSS

-436 EAAISKEIKLL
+436 EAAIEQEIKLI
-447 QAKGVTATEIAR
+447 QAKPPTPAEISR
-459 AKAQLKAGYLLSNRD
+459 AKAQLKAGYLLANRD

-486 TTTGDY
+486 TTAGDY
-492 QFTDKYLAGVE
+492 QFTDKYLAGVD
-503 RVTPADVLRVSKLYL
+503 RVTALDVQRVAKKYL

-524 IGYFQPTTITAKS
+524 IGYFQPTQITGKPEAAG
-537 EQSGTPGKTVENHS
+537 SGGKIVENHS
-551 PGTPVDPSE
+551 PGTPVDPAE
-560 LSKYLP
+560 LAKYLP
-566 PLDPDTAS
+566 ALDADTAS
-574 QTQTLPQEIKLKNGL
+574 QKQSLPQEVKLKNGL
-589 RVFLLPDSSSP
+589 RVFLLPDSSTP
-600 TVTLTGH
+600 TVTLSGN
-607 IQAGTEYDNPAKAG
+607 IQAGAEYDSIEKAG
-621 VATLTATNIMSGTK
+621 LANLTATNLMSGTK
-635 TQSALTIAT
+635 TQTALAIAK
-644 TLESR
+644 TLENR
-649 GSGLGFSASREGVSL
+649 GAGLGFGASREGVSL

-677 KTLGDV
+677 QTLGDV
-683 VQNANFPQ
+683 LQNATFPT

-698 QRALTT
+698 QRSLTN

-709 DSPNSVARKKFQQT
+709 DSPNSVARRKFQQT
-723 IYPKGH
+723 IYPKNH
-729 PFTVFPTAE
+729 PFTIFPTAQ
-738 TLTSLTAADL
+738 TLKGLTEKDL

-760 TILAIVGDFK
+760 TMIAIVGDFK
-770 VPEIKLLLEAN
+770 VADITRLLESN

-786 ATANPAKL
+786 TTAKTVKL
-794 NYPVAQF
+794 NYPVPQF
-801 PAKQVNVNPS
+801 PSKQVLVNPS

-824 KAINRQDP
+824 KAIDRKDP

-882 SMQTAPEDAQKA
+882 SMQTAPEDAGKA
-894 LQSTIALLKD
+894 TQSTISLLKD
-904 LQTKGVTAA
+904 LQTNGVTAA

-924 SYNVELASPDEIA
+924 NYTVDLASPDEIA
-937 GATLGNAVFDLN
+937 GATLGNAIYGLN

-957 KKIQAVTLAQVN
+957 KKIQAVTLEQVN

-980 LVVIVAGPPK
+980 FVIITAGPPK

>member
-1 MLPQPIF
+1 
-8 MNKAAPTLEL
+8 
-18 VDYNHEGVYQV
+18 
-29 QIFNK
+29 
-34 NMKIREFWVM
+34 MKIREFWVM
-44 WRRHRFGMLLFSVC
+44 WRRYRFGMLLFSVC
-58 LSAILAAPQVAL
+58 LSAILAAPQVAM
-70 STQPVAV
+70 STQPIPV
-77 AEVNV
+77 AEANI
-82 AAEIA
+82 AAEVV
-87 KTPLAQPLDTRIA
+87 KKPIA
-100 KPSPAPTIPTKNP
+100 KPSKAPTVP
-113 ANQLTTLTA
+113 AKTAPTLTA

-137 KEVHNAPVV
+137 KEVRSAPVV
-146 TVQVWYKIGSRNEA
+146 TVQVWYKIGSRDEA
-160 PGVNGIAHQLEHML
+160 TGVNGIAHQLEHML

-188 FAALGSS
+188 FAALGSN

-230 MIDTEKL
+230 TIDTEKL

-251 ENSPAYRL
+251 ENSPGYRL
-259 DRAVKRAAFPTTPY
+259 DRAVKRAAFPNTPY

-288 VEQVRSYYD
+288 VEQVKSYYD

-320 KVQQT
+320 KVQET
-325 FGKVPRREIK
+325 FAKVPRREVK
-335 VIQPATTAATTT
+335 VTQPTATMGATPTKK
-347 PNRRITLKEPGSTQ
+347 RLTLKEPGTTQ
-361 IEISVYP
+361 IASMVYP
-368 LPEANHPDVPAIDVM
+368 LPEANDADVPAIDVM
-383 NYILTEGRSSRMYQS
+383 NYVLTEGRSSRMYQS
-398 IVETGL
+398 IVETGI
-404 ATSLDGG
+404 ATSIDGG
-411 AANLAAGGWYEISS
+411 AANLSAGGWYELSG

-436 EAAISKEIKLL
+436 ETAIEKEIKLV
-447 QAKGVTATEIAR
+447 QAKGVTPAEISR
-459 AKAQLKAGYLLSNRD
+459 AKAQLRAGYLLSNRD

-503 RVTPADVLRVSKLYL
+503 RVTAADVQRVAKKYL
-518 QENLKT
+518 QEQLKT
-524 IGYFQPTTITAKS
+524 VGFFQPTKIAGKP
-537 EQSGTPGKTVENHS
+537 EVAGSGGGKTVGNYN
-551 PGTPVDPSE
+551 PGAPVDPAE
-560 LSKYLP
+560 LAKYLP
-566 PLDPDTAS
+566 ALDPDSAS
-574 QTQTLPQEIKLKNGL
+574 QTQSLPQEVKLKNGL
-589 RVFLLPDSSSP
+589 RVFLLPDSSTP
-600 TVTLTGH
+600 TVTISGN
-607 IQAGTEYDNPAKAG
+607 IQAGAEYDSPQQAG
-621 VATLTATNIMSGTK
+621 LAALTAGNLMSGTK
-635 TQSALTIAT
+635 TQTALAIAT
-644 TLESR
+644 TLEDR
-649 GSGLGFSASREGVSL
+649 GAGLGFGASREGVGL
-664 GGNALSKDLPILL
+664 GGSALSKDLPVLL

-683 VQNANFPQ
+683 LQNATFPP

-698 QRALTT
+698 QRALTS

-723 IYPKGH
+723 VYPKNH
-729 PFTVFPTAE
+729 PFTIFPTAQ
-738 TLTSLTAADL
+738 TLTGLTSKDL

-760 TILAIVGDFK
+760 TMMAIVGDFK
-770 VPEIKLLLEAN
+770 VPEMKRLLEDN

-786 ATANPAKL
+786 TTATNVKL
-794 NYPVAQF
+794 NYPITQL
-801 PAKQVNVNPS
+801 PAKQVLVSPA
-811 LPGKTQAITLMGN
+811 LPGKTQTVTLMGN
-824 KAINRQDP
+824 KAIDRKDP

-862 LTYGIYSSFAAGKRQ
+862 LTYGIYSSFAAGKKF

-882 SMQTAPEDAQKA
+882 SMQTAPEDTAKA
-894 LQSTIALLKD
+894 TQSTIALLKD

-924 SYNVELASPDEIA
+924 NYNVDLASPDEIA
-937 GATLGNAVFDLN
+937 GATLGNAIFGLN

-957 KKIQAVTLAQVN
+957 KKIKAVTLEQVN

-980 LVVIVAGPPK
+980 FVIITAGPPK

>member
-1 MLPQPIF
+1 ML
-8 MNKAAPTLEL
+8 
-18 VDYNHEGVYQV
+18 
-29 QIFNK
+29 
-34 NMKIREFWVM
+34 KIRDFWLM
-44 WRRHRFGMLLFSVC
+44 WRRHKFGMLLFSVC
-58 LSAILAAPQVAL
+58 LSAILASPQIAM
-70 STQPVAV
+70 STQPSIAV
-77 AEVNV
+77 TAESTLGT
-82 AAEIA
+82 EISKQPPA
-87 KTPLAQPLDTRIA
+87 QPNKTPTLPA
-100 KPSPAPTIPTKNP
+100 KKPTN
-113 ANQLTTLTA
+113 LTT
-122 NVKKTVLENGMTILT
+122 NVKKTVLENGLTILT

-188 FAALGSS
+188 FAALGSN

-218 LLTLEADRMQNA
+218 LLTLEADRMQNST
-230 MIDTEKL
+230 IDTEKL

-251 ENSPAYRL
+251 ENRPGYRL
-259 DRAVKRAAFPTTPY
+259 DRAVKRAAFPNTPY

-310 GDFDTATLMT
+310 GDFDPASLMT
-320 KVQQT
+320 KVQET

-335 VIQPATTAATTT
+335 VTQPATTPATAT
-347 PNRRITLKEPGSTQ
+347 PIHRLTLKEPGSTQ
-361 IEISVYP
+361 IATEVYP
-368 LPEANHPDVPAIDVM
+368 LPEATHPDVPAIDVM

-398 IVETGL
+398 IVETGI

-425 IVEVGKSLPKL
+425 IVEIGKSLPKL
-436 EAAISKEIKLL
+436 EAAIGKEIKLI
-447 QAKGVTATEIAR
+447 QAKAPTSLEISR

-503 RVTPADVLRVSKLYL
+503 RVTPADVQRVAKKYL

-524 IGYFQPTTITAKS
+524 IGYFQPTQITGKS
-537 EQSGTPGKTVENHS
+537 APAGTEGKTAENFS
-551 PGTPVDPSE
+551 PGAPVDPAE
-560 LSKYLP
+560 LAKYLP

-574 QTQTLPQEIKLKNGL
+574 QAQALPQEVKLKNGL
-589 RVFLLPDSSSP
+589 RVFLLPDSSTP
-600 TVTLTGH
+600 TVTLSGN

-621 VATLTATNIMSGTK
+621 LATLTATNLMSGTK
-635 TQSALTIAT
+635 TQTALEIAKN
-644 TLESR
+644 LENR
-649 GSGLGFSASREGVSL
+649 GAGIGFGASREGVSI
-664 GGNALSKDLPILL
+664 GGSALSKDLPILL
-677 KTLGDV
+677 QTLGDV
-683 VQNANFPQ
+683 LQNANFPTD
-691 QKFELSR
+691 KVELSR
-698 QRALTT
+698 QRALTS

-723 IYPKGH
+723 IYPKNH
-729 PFTVFPTAE
+729 PFTIFPTKE
-738 TLTSLTAADL
+738 TLTGLTAADL
-748 QAFYRQHYLPSN
+748 QTFYRQHYLPSN
-760 TILAIVGDFK
+760 TMLAIVGDFK
-770 VPEIKLLLEAN
+770 VADIKRLLENN

-786 ATANPAKL
+786 TTAKTVKL
-794 NYPVAQF
+794 NYPVAQL
-801 PAKQVNVNPS
+801 PKKQVRVNPS
-811 LPGKTQAITLMGN
+811 LPGKTQSITLMGN
-824 KAINRQDP
+824 KAIDRKDP

-862 LTYGIYSSFAAGKRQ
+862 LTYGIYSSFAAGKRL

-894 LQSTIALLKD
+894 TQSTIALLKD
-904 LQTKGVTAA
+904 LQAKGVTEA

-924 SYNVELASPDEIA
+924 NYTVDLASPDEIA
-937 GATLGNAVFDLN
+937 GATLGNAIYGLN

-957 KKIQAVTLAQVN
+957 KKIQAVTLEQVN

-980 LVVIVAGPPK
+980 LVVVTAGPPK

>member
-1 MLPQPIF
+1 L
-8 MNKAAPTLEL
+8 
-18 VDYNHEGVYQV
+18 
-29 QIFNK
+29 
-34 NMKIREFWVM
+34 KIRDFWVT
-44 WRRHRFGMLLFSVC
+44 WRRYRFGILLFSVC
-58 LSAILAAPQVAL
+58 LSAILASPQVAM
-70 STQPVAV
+70 STQPQPSVTASSI
-77 AEVNV
+77 ET
-82 AAEIA
+82 ELA
-87 KTPLAQPLDTRIA
+87 KQPPAQPR
-100 KPSPAPTIPTKNP
+100 KSPTIPSTKAP
-113 ANQLTTLTA
+113 ATLTA
-122 NVKKTVLENGMTILT
+122 NVKKTVLANGMTVLT
-137 KEVHNAPVV
+137 KEVRNAPVV

-218 LLTLEADRMQNA
+218 LLTLEADRMQNST
-230 MIDTEKL
+230 IDTEKL

-251 ENSPAYRL
+251 ENNPNYRL
-259 DRAVKRAAFPTTPY
+259 DRAVKRAAFPNTPY

-310 GDFDTATLMT
+310 GDFDTADLMA

-325 FGKVPRREIK
+325 VGKVPRRELK
-335 VIQPATTAATTT
+335 VAKPAISPATTT
-347 PNRRITLKEPGSTQ
+347 PKRRLTLKEPGSTQ
-361 IEISVYP
+361 IASEVYP
-368 LPEANHPDVPAIDVM
+368 LPAATHPDVPAIDVM
-383 NYILTEGRSSRMYQS
+383 NYVLTEGRSSRMYQS
-398 IVETGL
+398 IVETGI

-436 EAAISKEIKLL
+436 EAAVAKQIKLI
-447 QAKGVTATEIAR
+447 QTKAPTAAEVSR
-459 AKAQLKAGYLLSNRD
+459 AKAQLKAGYLLTNRD

-503 RVTPADVLRVSKLYL
+503 RVTAADVQRVAKKYL
-518 QENLKT
+518 QPNLKT
-524 IGYFQPTTITAKS
+524 IGFFEPTQITAATPAAGS
-537 EQSGTPGKTVENHS
+537 EGKTTADNFA
-551 PGTPVDPSE
+551 PGAPVDPSE
-560 LSKYLP
+560 LAKYLP
-566 PLDPDTAS
+566 PLDPDTSS
-574 QTQTLPQEIKLKNGL
+574 QTQSLPQEVKLKNGL
-589 RVFLLPDSSSP
+589 RVFLLPDSSTP
-600 TVTLTGH
+600 TVTISGN
-607 IQAGTEYDNPAKAG
+607 IQAGSEYDSAKKAG
-621 VATLTATNIMSGTK
+621 LASLTAANLMSGT
-635 TQSALTIAT
+635 TAQSALEIAT
-644 TLESR
+644 TLENR
-649 GSGLGFSASREGVSL
+649 GAGLGFAASREGVSL

-677 KTLGDV
+677 QTLGDV
-683 VQNANFPQ
+683 VQNANFPAS
-691 QKFELSR
+691 KFELSR
-698 QRALTT
+698 QRALTS

-709 DSPNSVARKKFQQT
+709 DSPNSVARRKFQQT
-723 IYPKGH
+723 IYPKNH
-729 PFTVFPTAE
+729 PFTIFPTAD
-738 TLTSLTAADL
+738 TLTALTAADL
-748 QAFYRQHYLPSN
+748 QTFYRQHYLPSN
-760 TILAIVGDFK
+760 TILALVGDFQ
-770 VPEIKLLLEAN
+770 VADVKLLLERN

-786 ATANPAKL
+786 TTAKTVKL
-794 NYPVAQF
+794 NYPTPILPV
-801 PAKQVNVNPS
+801 KQVQVNPS
-811 LPGKTQAITLMGN
+811 LPGKTQAITLLGN
-824 KAINRQDP
+824 KAIDRKDP

-877 GTFII
+877 GTFVI
-882 SMQTAPEDAQKA
+882 SMQTSPEDARKA
-894 LQSTIALLKD
+894 TQSTIALLKD
-904 LQTKGVTAA
+904 IQTKGVTQS
-913 EVANSKRSISS
+913 EVDNSKRSIASN
-924 SYNVELASPDEIA
+924 YTVELASPDEIA
-937 GATLGNAVFDLN
+937 GATLGNAVYDLN

-980 LVVIVAGPPK
+980 LVVITAGPPQK
-990 K
+990 

>member
-1 MLPQPIF
+1 MLK
-8 MNKAAPTLEL
+8 MR
-18 VDYNHEGVYQV
+18 D
-29 QIFNK
+29 
-34 NMKIREFWVM
+34 FWVV
-44 WRRHRFGMLLFSVC
+44 WRRYRFGMLLFSVC
-58 LSAILAAPQVAL
+58 LSAVLASPQTAM
-70 STQPVAV
+70 STQPGMETVIS
-77 AEVNV
+77 
-82 AAEIA
+82 AEIA
-87 KTPLAQPLDTRIA
+87 KTPAQPSKT
-100 KPSPAPTIPTKNP
+100 PTVPA
-113 ANQLTTLTA
+113 AATLTA
-122 NVKKTVLENGMTILT
+122 NVKKTVLENGLTILT
-137 KEVHNAPVV
+137 KEVRSAPVV
-146 TVQVWYKIGSRNEA
+146 TVQVWYKIGSRDEA

-182 IQFGRL
+182 VQFGRL

-209 TVEKNKLTS
+209 TVEKNKLSS
-218 LLTLEADRMQNA
+218 LLTLEADRMQNST
-230 MIDTEKL
+230 IDTEKL

-251 ENSPAYRL
+251 ENSPSYRL
-259 DRAVKRAAFPTTPY
+259 DRAVKRAAFPNTPY

-310 GDFDTATLMT
+310 GDFDTASLMS
-320 KVQQT
+320 KVQET
-325 FGKVPRREIK
+325 FGKVPRRELK
-335 VIQPATTAATTT
+335 VAQPATTAATAPT
-347 PNRRITLKEPGSTQ
+347 RRITLKEPGSTQ
-361 IEISVYP
+361 IASEVYP
-368 LPEANHPDVPAIDVM
+368 LPQATDPDVPAIDVM

-398 IVETGL
+398 IVETGI
-404 ATSLDGG
+404 ATSIDGG

-425 IVEVGKSLPKL
+425 IVEVGKSVPKL
-436 EAAISKEIKLL
+436 EAAIDTEIKLL
-447 QAKGVTATEIAR
+447 QTKGVTSGEISR
-459 AKAQLKAGYLLSNRD
+459 AKAQLKAGYLLGNRD

-503 RVTPADVLRVSKLYL
+503 RVTAADVQRVAKKYL
-518 QENLKT
+518 QADLKT
-524 IGYFQPTTITAKS
+524 VGNFEPTQITA
-537 EQSGTPGKTVENHS
+537 QSAPAATAGKTAENFS
-551 PGTPVDPSE
+551 TGAPVDPAE
-560 LSKYLP
+560 LAKYLP
-566 PLDPDTAS
+566 PLDADTTS
-574 QTQTLPQEIKLKNGL
+574 QTQALPQEVKLKNGL
-589 RVFLLPDSSSP
+589 RVFLLPDSSTP
-600 TVTLTGH
+600 TVTLTGS
-607 IQAGTEYDNPAKAG
+607 IQAGTEYDNPQKAG
-621 VATLTATNIMSGTK
+621 LATLTAANIMSGTK
-635 TQSALTIAT
+635 TQTALTIAK

-649 GSGLGFSASREGVSL
+649 GAGLGFGASREGVSL

-677 KTLGDV
+677 QTLGDV

-691 QKFELSR
+691 DKFALSR
-698 QRALTT
+698 QRSLTS

-709 DSPNSVARKKFQQT
+709 DSPNSVARRKFQQT

-738 TLTSLTAADL
+738 TLTGLKTADL

-770 VPEIKLLLEAN
+770 VADVQRLLEAS

-786 ATANPAKL
+786 TTAKTVKL
-794 NYPVAQF
+794 NYPV
-801 PAKQVNVNPS
+801 PELPVKQILLSPS
-811 LPGKTQAITLMGN
+811 LPGKTQAITLLGN
-824 KAINRQDP
+824 KAIDRKDP

-882 SMQTAPEDAQKA
+882 SMQTSPEDAPKA
-894 LQSTIALLKD
+894 TQSTIALLKD
-904 LQTKGVTAA
+904 LQAKGVTAA

-924 SYNVELASPDEIA
+924 NYTVELASPDEIA
-937 GATLGNAVFDLN
+937 GATLGNAVYGLN

-980 LVVIVAGPPK
+980 LVVITAGPPK

>member
-1 MLPQPIF
+1 
-8 MNKAAPTLEL
+8 
-18 VDYNHEGVYQV
+18 
-29 QIFNK
+29 
-34 NMKIREFWVM
+34 M
-44 WRRHRFGMLLFSVC
+44 WRRYRFGILLLSVC
-58 LSAILAAPQVAL
+58 LSAILAAPQVAM
-70 STQPVAV
+70 STQPTTV
-77 AEVNV
+77 AESNV
-82 AAEIA
+82 AAEVV
-87 KTPLAQPLDTRIA
+87 KKPIA
-100 KPSPAPTIPTKNP
+100 KPRKPPTVPAKKSPA
-113 ANQLTTLTA
+113 LTA

-137 KEVHNAPVV
+137 KEVRSAPVV
-146 TVQVWYKIGSRNEA
+146 TVQVWYKIGSRDEA

-188 FAALGSS
+188 FAALGSN

-230 MIDTEKL
+230 TIDTEKL

-251 ENSPAYRL
+251 ENSPGYRL
-259 DRAVKRAAFPTTPY
+259 DRAVKRAAFPNTPY

-288 VEQVRSYYD
+288 VEQVKSYYD

-310 GDFDTATLMT
+310 GDFDTATLMA
-320 KVQQT
+320 KVQET
-325 FGKVPRREIK
+325 FGKVPRRAVK
-335 VIQPATTAATTT
+335 VTQPTATMGATPTKK
-347 PNRRITLKEPGSTQ
+347 RLTLKEPGTTQ
-361 IEISVYP
+361 IASMVYP
-368 LPEANHPDVPAIDVM
+368 LPEANDPDVPAIDVM

-398 IVETGL
+398 IVEAGI

-411 AANLAAGGWYEISS
+411 AANLRAGGWYELSG

-436 EAAISKEIKLL
+436 EAAVEKEIKLV
-447 QAKGVTATEIAR
+447 QAKSVTPAEISR
-459 AKAQLKAGYLLSNRD
+459 AKAQLRAGYLLSNRD

-503 RVTPADVLRVSKLYL
+503 RVTAADVQRVAKKYL
-518 QENLKT
+518 QEQFKT
-524 IGYFQPTTITAKS
+524 VGFFQPTKIAGKP
-537 EQSGTPGKTVENHS
+537 EAAGSGGGKTVGNYN
-551 PGTPVDPSE
+551 PGAPVDPAE
-560 LSKYLP
+560 LAKYLP
-566 PLDPDTAS
+566 ALDPDSAS
-574 QTQTLPQEIKLKNGL
+574 QSQFLPQEVKLKNGL
-589 RVFLLPDSSSP
+589 RVFLLPDSSTP
-600 TVTLTGH
+600 TVTISGN
-607 IQAGTEYDNPAKAG
+607 IQAGAEYDSPQQAG
-621 VATLTATNIMSGTK
+621 LAALTATNLMSGTK
-635 TQSALTIAT
+635 TQTALAIAT
-644 TLESR
+644 TLEDR
-649 GSGLGFSASREGVSL
+649 GAGIGFGASREGVSL
-664 GGNALSKDLPILL
+664 GGSALSKDLPVLL

-683 VQNANFPQ
+683 LQNATFPT

-698 QRALTT
+698 QRALTS

-723 IYPKGH
+723 IYPKNH
-729 PFTVFPTAE
+729 PFTIFPTAQ
-738 TLTSLTAADL
+738 TLTGLTAKDL

-760 TILAIVGDFK
+760 TMMAIVGDFK
-770 VPEIKLLLEAN
+770 VPEMKRLLEDN

-786 ATANPAKL
+786 TTATKIKL
-794 NYPVAQF
+794 NYPATQL
-801 PAKQVNVNPS
+801 PAKQVLVNPV
-811 LPGKTQAITLMGN
+811 LPGKTQVVTLMGN
-824 KAINRQDP
+824 KAIDRKDP

-862 LTYGIYSSFAAGKRQ
+862 LTYGIYSSFAAGKKF

-882 SMQTAPEDAQKA
+882 SMQTAPEDTAKA
-894 LQSTIALLKD
+894 TQSTIALLKD

-924 SYNVELASPDEIA
+924 NYNVDLASPDEIA
-937 GATLGNAVFDLN
+937 GATLGNAIFNLN

-957 KKIQAVTLAQVN
+957 KKIQAVTLEQVN

-980 LVVIVAGPPK
+980 FVIITAGPPK

>member
-1 MLPQPIF
+1 M
-8 MNKAAPTLEL
+8 
-18 VDYNHEGVYQV
+18 
-29 QIFNK
+29 QIFSE
-34 NMKIREFWVM
+34 NMLKIRDFWVM
-44 WRRHRFGMLLFSVC
+44 WRRYRFGILLFSVC
-58 LSAILAAPQVAL
+58 LSAILASPQVAM
-70 STQPVAV
+70 STQPTITAESTVAPEV
-77 AEVNV
+77 A
-82 AAEIA
+82 
-87 KTPLAQPLDTRIA
+87 KQPIA
-100 KPSPAPTIPTKNP
+100 KPSKLPTVPAAGKAVIPT
-113 ANQLTTLTA
+113 TTLTA
-122 NVKKTVLENGMTILT
+122 NVKKTVLANGMTILT
-137 KEVHNAPVV
+137 KEVRSAPVV
-146 TVQVWYKIGSRNEA
+146 TVQVWYKIGSRDEA

-188 FAALGSS
+188 FAALGSD

-209 TVEKNKLTS
+209 TVEKNKLSS
-218 LLTLEADRMQNA
+218 LLTLEADRMQNST
-230 MIDTEKL
+230 IDTEKL

-251 ENSPAYRL
+251 ENSPGYRL
-259 DRAVKRAAFPTTPY
+259 DRAVKRAAFPNTPY

-288 VEQVRSYYD
+288 VEQVRSYYE
-297 SYYAPNN
+297 SYYSPNN

-320 KVQQT
+320 KVQET
-325 FGKVPRREIK
+325 FGKVSRREVK
-335 VIQPATTAATTT
+335 VTQPTSTIGATPTK
-347 PNRRITLKEPGSTQ
+347 RRLTLKEPGTTQ
-361 IEISVYP
+361 IASLVYP

-398 IVETGL
+398 IVETGI

-436 EAAISKEIKLL
+436 EAAIETEIKLIQTKAPSSL
-447 QAKGVTATEIAR
+447 ELSR
-459 AKAQLKAGYLLSNRD
+459 AKAQLKAAYLLSNRD

-503 RVTPADVLRVSKLYL
+503 RTTIADVQRVAKKYL
-518 QENLKT
+518 QAKLKT
-524 IGYFQPTTITAKS
+524 IGYFQPTQITGKAEAAGSK
-537 EQSGTPGKTVENHS
+537 GKTVENHS
-551 PGTPVDPSE
+551 PGTPVDAAE
-560 LSKYLP
+560 LAKYLP
-566 PLDPDTAS
+566 ALDPDTAS
-574 QTQTLPQEIKLKNGL
+574 QTQSLPQEVKLKNGL
-589 RVFLLPDSSSP
+589 RVFLLPDASTP
-600 TVTLTGH
+600 TVTISGN
-607 IQAGTEYDNPAKAG
+607 IQAGAEYDSPERAG
-621 VATLTATNIMSGTK
+621 LANLTATNMMSGTK
-635 TQSALTIAT
+635 TQTALAIAT
-644 TLESR
+644 TLENR
-649 GSGLGFSASREGVSL
+649 GAGLAFGASREGVSL

-677 KTLGDV
+677 QTLGDV
-683 VQNANFPQ
+683 LQNATFPE

-698 QRALTT
+698 QRALTS

-723 IYPKGH
+723 IYPKNH
-729 PFTVFPTAE
+729 PFTIFPTAQ
-738 TLTSLTAADL
+738 TLKQLSAKDL
-748 QAFYRQHYLPSN
+748 QTFYGQHYLPSN

-770 VPEIKLLLEAN
+770 VAEIKRLLEAN

-786 ATANPAKL
+786 TTAKKVKL
-794 NYPVAQF
+794 NYPVPQL
-801 PAKQVNVNPS
+801 PTKQVLVNPS

-824 KAINRQDP
+824 KAIDRKDP

-882 SMQTAPEDAQKA
+882 SMQTAPEDTQKA
-894 LQSTIALLKD
+894 TQSTIALLKD

-924 SYNVELASPDEIA
+924 NYTVDLASPDEIA
-937 GATLGNAVFDLN
+937 GATLGNAVYGLN

-957 KKIQAVTLAQVN
+957 KKIQAVTLEQVN
-969 QVAKELIQPDR
+969 QVAKELIQPDQF
-980 LVVIVAGPPK
+980 VIITAGPPK